1 MGGLCRRPTAA
12 ATPLR
17 RNAGPRRQARR
28 TGAKCSA
35 AAQLYRRF
43 TVHKTGALRSSAPLA
58 AVLAHC
64 HTPMESPNS
73 EPSSGDSPAVQP
85 VHPVSSPPP
94 RPPWYR
100 RRIWLGS
107 LIALLLLLVLGGGA
121 WYLINRKSSP
131 AGGPGFGGAT
141 VTVGHAA
148 AREIELPVTI
158 EALGTVT
165 PLATITL
172 KAQVGGVLS
181 RRAASASA
189 TKPSWKRARALQRY
203 RTLLEQD
210 SIARQDVD
218 TQAALVK
225 QLKARSP
232 PTRRPKA
239 SPSSTSATPRCARRS
254 PAASACARRHR
265 QPGEQRRRERH
276 RRDHPD
282 VADRRRI
289 RRAAGP
295 VPALQERINANAACR
310 RSRWTAPARATWRPA
325 ASSRSTTRSTPRP
338 APCAPRPASQRR
350 RQAVPE
356 PVREHPP
363 AGEHIKNAVTVPVTA
378 LRHGANGD
386 FVYVLNPQTRRS
398 RCAT

>member
-94 RPPWYR
+94 RPPSR

-165 PLATITL
+165 PLATMSRS
-172 KAQVGGVLS
+172 S
-181 RRAASASA
+181 RRS
-189 TKPSWKRARALQRY
+189 
-203 RTLLEQD
+203 
-210 SIARQDVD
+210 
-218 TQAALVK
+218 
-225 QLKARSP
+225 
-232 PTRRPKA
+232 
-239 SPSSTSATPRCARRS
+239 
-254 PAASACARRHR
+254 SACSRPCCSTEGQMVKKGDAARTHR
-265 QPGEQRRRERH
+265 P
-276 RRDHPD
+276 
-282 VADRRRI
+282 
-289 RRAAGP
+289 
-295 VPALQERINANAACR
+295 PAL
-310 RSRWTAPARATWRPA
+310 
-325 ASSRSTTRSTPRP
+325 
-338 APCAPRPASQRR
+338 
-350 RQAVPE
+350 
-356 PVREHPP
+356 
-363 AGEHIKNAVTVPVTA
+363 
-378 LRHGANGD
+378 
-386 FVYVLNPQTRRS
+386 
-398 RCAT
+398 